1 MKTDMTEP
9 GLMEQDLISTR
20 YLTQGE
26 PAGINEI
33 LSTGKMTI
41 S

>member
-9 GLMEQDLISTR
+9 GIEQDLISTR